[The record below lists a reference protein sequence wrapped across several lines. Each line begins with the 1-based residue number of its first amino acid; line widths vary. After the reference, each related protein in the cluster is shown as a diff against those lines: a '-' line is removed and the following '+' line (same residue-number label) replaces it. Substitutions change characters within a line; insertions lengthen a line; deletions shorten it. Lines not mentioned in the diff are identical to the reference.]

1 VRILLI
7 SNSGRPF
14 LEWCRPIIGDFLGDA
29 GRIAFVTGANLGDE
43 RAYWE
48 RARDALAPAPPAGLG
63 VEVIHCDWRAR
74 LLTPLEQSD
83 AVFIG
88 GGNTYALLKRLK
100 EGRLVEPIRE
110 RVHAGMPYIG
120 SSAGSNVAGPTILT
134 TNDWNVVAL
143 DEFTALRLVPFNIN
157 PHYLETDPA
166 MARGSETRDERI
178 AEYHTVNANDVLGI
192 EERTALRIEDDV
204 VTVVGHGRVKRFRPG
219 EPPRWFAAGA
229 RLTP

>member
-29 GRIAFVTGANLGDE
+29 RRIAFVTGANLGDE

-178 AEYHTVNANDVLGI
+178 AEYHAVNANDVLGI
-192 EERTALRIEDDV
+192 EERTALRIENDV